1 MSNLLNSIRN
11 AASSMTSYQQV
22 IQVIEHNVANA
33 STEGYR
39 RQEAVLTAGIPTS
52 TSRTGGNYVGQMG
65 TGVIVSYIKQY
76 GQAFLDA
83 QVRSQLAESSKW
95 AKESDILTQV
105 ETTLDET
112 GDAGML
118 NMLDAFWTSWQSLS
132 DNPTN
137 MSLRTSL
144 KQASQDLADA
154 FNNRVDSLRSIRQ
167 DQDQSII
174 QSVDEINSIASQIA
188 ELNTE
193 IVKAKVAGE
202 APNDL
207 IDERERQLN
216 RLSEITGGTIKYQD
230 SGEALVSLGG
240 HALVVGSEAF
250 TLTTTRNPANDNMV
264 EISWAEDG
272 MDFSPTSGELAGL
285 FESRDVIIPDQLS
298 GLSDLAEAITTAVND
313 QHALGYDLN
322 NIAGGEF
329 FVYTSTT
336 STFFRLDLSANLDDV
351 ANIAAAS
358 QMDAPGDGNNAT
370 TMANLKELLAMNS
383 GTTTFNDFYN
393 NQITA
398 FGLLVKEAT
407 TKSSDT
413 SVVLDS
419 LQQLQASESG
429 VSLDEE
435 AANLVSAQ
443 KAYQAC
449 ARVLTTI
456 DEMLNTLIN
465 STGLVGR

>member
-22 IQVIEHNVANA
+22 IQVIENNVANA

-39 RQEAVLTAGIPTS
+39 RQEAVLAPGIPTS

-83 QVRSQLAESSKW
+83 QVRSQLGESSKW

-105 ETTLDET
+105 EATLDET

-118 NMLDAFWTSWQSLS
+118 NMLDAFWTGWQSLS
-132 DNPTN
+132 DDPSDL
-137 MSLRTSL
+137 SLRTSL
-144 KQASQDLADA
+144 KQSAQDLADA
-154 FNNRVDSLRSIRQ
+154 FNNRVASLRSIRQ

-193 IVKAKVAGE
+193 IVKAKAADE
-202 APNDL
+202 QPNDL
-207 IDERERQLN
+207 IDERDRQLN
-216 RLSEITGGTIKYQD
+216 RLAEITGGTVKYQED
-230 SGEALVSLGG
+230 GEVLVSLGG
-240 HALVVGSEAF
+240 HALVIGSEAF
-250 TLTTTRNPANDNMV
+250 TLTTTRNAGNDDMV
-264 EISWAEDG
+264 DISWVEDG
-272 MDFSPTSGELAGL
+272 AEFTATKGELAGL
-285 FESRDVIIPDQLS
+285 FEARDEIIPQQLS
-298 GLSDLAEAITTAVND
+298 GLNDLAEALTTAVND
-313 QHALGYDLN
+313 QHADGFDLN
-322 NIAGGEF
+322 GDPGGDF
-329 FVYTSTT
+329 FDYTSTG
-336 STFFRLDLSANLDDV
+336 SYFFRIDLSDNLDDV
-351 ANIAAAS
+351 SHIAAAS
-358 QMDAPGDGNNAT
+358 ETDAPGDGNNAT
-370 TMANLKELLAMNS
+370 EMANIKDILSMNS
-383 GTTTFNDFYN
+383 GTATFNDYYN

-398 FGLLVKEAT
+398 FGLLVQDST

-413 SVVLDS
+413 NVVLDS
-419 LQQLQASESG
+419 LKQLQSSESG